1 MPEEEII
8 KRQVICMEGPDASG
22 KSTQVNLL
30 AKKLKNCIV
39 IHSPRTC
46 NNTTKCFELTLKTI
60 YNKEFMNSITDPYNL
75 NKEKYLELFDT
86 LKENILI
93 NLMDRKDVCDTI
105 NELYTTQTKKFD
117 IRYIKDYAAYYD
129 GNRISPNDERID
141 KLYELFIKD
150 PKSVYIILDRFTVSG
165 YVYNVYIPVRVLKDY
180 KNKVE
185 GILTEINNE
194 KNLQYTC
201 EYEFKVEIINNCGY
215 ILHLLS
221 DLIELLE
228 KLNEIYTMTYNLVEL
243 EKLFNII
250 IVYFKKSEILRDI
263 AAKTR
268 ENDAYDNE
276 NIIQKYAD
284 DYYSKFYDPYT
295 LVDTDNLINSKI
307 VNNVDDITN
316 YISTMIHTRLD

>member
-1 MPEEEII
+1 MTKEDIK
-8 KRQVICMEGPDASG
+8 KRQIICMEGPDASG
-22 KSTQVNLL
+22 KSTQANLL

-39 IHSPRTC
+39 VHSPRTC

-60 YNKEFMNSITDPYNL
+60 YNKDFMNSITDPYNL
-75 NKEKYLELFDT
+75 NKEKYLELFDA

-117 IRYIKDYAAYYD
+117 IHYIKDYTAYYD
-129 GNRISPNDERID
+129 GNIISPNDERID
-141 KLYELFIKD
+141 KLYELFITD
-150 PKSVYIILDRFTVSG
+150 PKSVYIILDRFTLSG
-165 YVYNVYIPVRVLKDY
+165 YIYNVYIPVRVLKDY

-194 KNLQYTC
+194 KNLQY
-201 EYEFKVEIINNCGY
+201 EYEFKVEIIHNCDY
-215 ILHLLS
+215 IIRILS

-228 KLNEIYTMTYNLVEL
+228 KLNEIYTMTNLQEL
-243 EKLFNII
+243 ENLIKTVVF
-250 IVYFKKSEILRDI
+250 FKKSEILRDM

-284 DYYSKFYDPYT
+284 EFYSKAYDPYT
-295 LVDTDNLINSKI
+295 LVDTDDLINKKI
-307 VNNVDDITN
+307 VNNADDITN
-316 YISTMIHTRLD
+316 YINKMIHENLG

>member
-1 MPEEEII
+1 MIEEDIK
-8 KRQVICMEGPDASG
+8 KRQIICMEGPDASG

-30 AKKLKNCIV
+30 ASKLKNCIV

-75 NKEKYLELFDT
+75 NKEKYLELFDA

-117 IRYIKDYAAYYD
+117 IHNTKDYVTYYD
-129 GNRISPNDERID
+129 GNIISLNDERID

-185 GILTEINNE
+185 GIIAELDNE
-194 KNLQYTC
+194 KNPQYTS
-201 EYEFKVEIINNCGY
+201 ESKTEIINNCGY
-215 ILHLLS
+215 IIHILS
-221 DLIELLE
+221 DLIELLK
-228 KLNEIYTMTYNLVEL
+228 KLNEIYTMTYNLLDL
-243 EKLFNII
+243 EKLFNIV
-250 IVYFKKSEILRDI
+250 IVYFKKSEILRGI
-263 AAKTR
+263 ASKTR

-284 DYYSKFYDPYT
+284 EYYSKFYDPYT
-295 LVDTDNLINSKI
+295 LVDTDNLINTKS
-307 VNNVDDITN
+307 VNNADDIAN
-316 YISTMIHTRLD
+316 YISAIVHTRLD